1 MPTYTGQGIVPL
13 DIDLEKGKKPSSQCS
28 ALCSLSLGTALRIA
42 QALLVLSFVLL
53 SVHSKLSSFE
63 FGLFSS

>member
-1 MPTYTGQGIVPL
+1 MSVDT
-13 DIDLEKGKKPSSQCS
+13 DLEKGQKPSSEFS

-42 QALLVLSFVLL
+42 QALLILSFILL
-53 SVHSKLSSFE
+53 SVHSKLSFFE